1 MRAFLFGAKWYARCC
16 IAFDQIERRLTMS
29 DSEEKR
35 HQQPH
40 SAPNPNAAEIE
51 PENRRLDQHPH
62 QTAEVP
68 YGSGNEPEVAGK
80 GGFDAQDAELPR
92 PANKHTEPLQ
102 RK

>member
-1 MRAFLFGAKWYARCC
+1 MHLK
-16 IAFDQIERRLTMS
+16 RRSEMS
-29 DSEEKR
+29 ESEEKR

-40 SAPNPNAAEIE
+40 SAPHPNAAEIE

-68 YGSGNEPEVAGK
+68 YGSGAAPEIAGK
-80 GGFDAQDAELPR
+80 GGLDAEPAAAPLP
-92 PANKHTEPLQ
+92 PDKHTESTR

>member
-1 MRAFLFGAKWYARCC
+1 
-16 IAFDQIERRLTMS
+16 MS
-29 DSEEKR
+29 ESEEKR

-40 SAPNPNAAEIE
+40 SAPHPNAAEIE

-68 YGSGNEPEVAGK
+68 YGSGKQPEVAGK
-80 GGFDAQDAELPR
+80 GGFDAREAELHDPE
-92 PANKHTEPLQ
+92 NKHTEPLR